1 MRALDRK
8 LVRDLTRMRGQIFS
22 IAAVVA
28 CGIAA
33 VVAMGSTLQT
43 IERTRDAYYER
54 ARFADVF
61 ASLTRAPEPLAARLR
76 AIPGVSAVAT
86 RVTAS
91 ALLEVPGVVMPAT
104 GYILS
109 IEPGTAS
116 ASVNRVHIRRGRMV
130 ARGRENEVLVG
141 EHFADAH
148 GLRPGDSLGAVIN
161 GRWQRLHVV
170 GIAHSPEFVHDLA
183 PGFAQFA
190 DSRQFG
196 ILWMHRE
203 VLGPLYGMEGSFND
217 VALVLGPGA
226 REKEVIARV
235 DALLEPYGGGH
246 AYARADQPSN
256 RVVAGEIDQLRAF
269 GIVMPAIFLAV
280 AAFLINIVLSR
291 LVATQREEIA
301 TLKAFGYERA
311 TIALHF
317 VGYGIAAVVAGT
329 IMGIPLGAWIGSRY
343 TALYKPF
350 FRFPDFHHQTSLPL
364 ILLAVGV
371 SVIAAVLGALGAVR
385 SAASLAPAEGM
396 RPPAPAMYRP
406 LLLERL
412 GLGEGLPSSIR
423 MVLRSVEHRPLRAL
437 ASVAGVALAAG
448 VLVAGIFAFDVAL
461 YIGRLQFTVVERE
474 DVAVSFTRPR
484 PARAGLELASVEG
497 VRAVEPFRSVPVRL
511 RAGHRSRQIAIMG
524 LEANASLRRLVDAD
538 AHAHPVPPTG
548 LVITTTLARALR
560 VARGDTV
567 TVELFERGGAE
578 RRVVIVALLDE
589 LFGLTGY
596 MELGELNRLLREGPV
611 ISGAN
616 LALEPG
622 ADAAALDAL
631 ARLPGVASAAS
642 RRGMME
648 SFERMISENITMTT
662 TIVSI
667 LAAVLAIGVLYNGA
681 RIALSERGR
690 ELASLRVLGFTKR
703 EVAALLFGEQ
713 GAIDALGTPLGLAI
727 GLGLAYL
734 IAAAFA
740 SELYRFPVFVTP
752 RTYLAAIGVVAAA
765 SLVAGI
771 AMWRRLNALSM
782 VEVLKAPE

>member
-1 MRALDRK
+1 
-8 LVRDLTRMRGQIFS
+8 MRGQILS

-43 IERTRDAYYER
+43 IQRTRDAYYHR

-61 ASLTRAPEPLAARLR
+61 ASLTRAPESLAARLR

-86 RVTAS
+86 RVAAS
-91 ALLEVPGVVMPAT
+91 ALIEVPRVATPAT

-109 IEPGTAS
+109 IDPGAPS
-116 ASVNRVHIRRGRMV
+116 ASVNRVHVRTGRMV
-130 ARGRENEVLVG
+130 ARGGDNEVLVG
-141 EHFADAH
+141 EHFAEAH
-148 GLRPGDSLGAVIN
+148 RLQPRDSLAAVID
-161 GRWQRLHVV
+161 GRLQSLHIV
-170 GIAHSPEFVHDLA
+170 GIAHSPEFVHNLA

-196 ILWMHRE
+196 ILWMHRD
-203 VLGPLYGMEGSFND
+203 VLGPLHGMEGSFND
-217 VALVLGPGA
+217 VAIVLAPGA
-226 REKEVIARV
+226 REKQVIARV
-235 DALLEPYGGGH
+235 DAILRPYGGGH
-246 AYARADQPSN
+246 AYARVDQPSN

-269 GIVMPAIFLAV
+269 GVVMPAIFLGV

-311 TIALHF
+311 TVAVHF
-317 VGYGIAAVVAGT
+317 IGYGVAAVAAGT
-329 IMGIPLGAWIGSRY
+329 IMGVPLGAWIGSRY
-343 TALYKPF
+343 TELYKPV
-350 FRFPDFHHQTSLPL
+350 FRFPEFHHQTSLPL

-371 SVIAAVLGALGAVR
+371 SALAAVLGALGAVR

-396 RPPAPAMYRP
+396 RPPSPAVYHA
-406 LLLERL
+406 LLVERL
-412 GLGEGLPSSIR
+412 GFGEGLSSSMR
-423 MVLRSVEHRPLRAL
+423 MVLRSVEHRPMRTL

-448 VLVAGIFAFDVAL
+448 VLVAGIFAFDVAR
-461 YIGRLQFTVVERE
+461 YIGRLQYTIVERE
-474 DVAVSFTRPR
+474 DVAVSFTRAR
-484 PARAGLELASVEG
+484 PARAALELAAIEG
-497 VRAVEPFRSVPVRL
+497 VRAVEPFRSVPVRV
-511 RAGHRSRQIAIMG
+511 RAGSRSRQIAILG
-524 LEANASLRRLVDAD
+524 FAPDATLRRLVDAD
-538 AHAHPVPPTG
+538 GRAHPMPPSG

-560 VARGDTV
+560 VGRGDTV

-578 RRVVIVALLDE
+578 RRVVIAALLDE
-589 LFGLTGY
+589 LLGLGGY
-596 MELGELNRLLREGPV
+596 MELGALNRLLGEGPV

-616 LALEPG
+616 LALDPG
-622 ADAAALDAL
+622 TGTVALDAL
-631 ARLPGVASAAS
+631 ARVPGVASTAS

-690 ELASLRVLGFTKR
+690 ELASLRVLGFTRR

-727 GLGLAYL
+727 GLGLAHL

-740 SELYRFPVFVTP
+740 SELYRFPVFVTA
-752 RTYLAAIGVVAAA
+752 RTYLAAIGVVGVA
-765 SLVAGI
+765 SLIAGI
-771 AMWRRLNALSM
+771 AMWKRLNALSM